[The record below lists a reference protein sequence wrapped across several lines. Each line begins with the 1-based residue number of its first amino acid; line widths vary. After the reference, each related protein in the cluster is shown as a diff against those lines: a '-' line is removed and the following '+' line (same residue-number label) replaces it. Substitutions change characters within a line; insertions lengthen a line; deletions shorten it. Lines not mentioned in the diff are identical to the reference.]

1 MNRRQLLNV
10 QPLCGSRRQL
20 IVTIDGPAG
29 AGKSTTAKA
38 LAARLG
44 YTYLDSGALYRAVAW
59 KMALRGIDPIDEREV
74 RDLLATTTI
83 RLSKTNDHLSVMV
96 DAQDVTDNLRAPDVG
111 RLASVVATN
120 PLIREWLLPLQQE
133 WGRRGGL
140 VAEGRDMGTRVF
152 PLADV
157 KFFLDADVEIRAQRR
172 LKDETQG
179 AGSQSLD
186 AVRADLVERDVRD
199 SSRDIAPLYPASDA
213 IMIDTSTR
221 SLEQVVEEMVAAI
234 AARQ

>member
-1 MNRRQLLNV
+1 MTEQQQLKSPTSSGKRRQLV
-10 QPLCGSRRQL
+10 
-20 IVTIDGPAG
+20 ITIDGPAG

-59 KMALRGIDPIDEREV
+59 KMAVRGVDPVDERQVEA
-74 RDLLATTTI
+74 LLATTTI
-83 RLSKTNDHLSVMV
+83 RLSKPNDRLSVMV
-96 DAQDVTDNLRAPDVG
+96 DTQDVTDNLRSPDVG

-133 WGRRGGL
+133 WGRQGGI

-157 KFFLDADVEIRAQRR
+157 KFFLDADLEVRAQRR
-172 LKDETQG
+172 LKEEAQG
-179 AGSQSLD
+179 ASSRSLD
-186 AVRADLVERDVRD
+186 AVRADLVERDARD
-199 SSRDIAPLYPASDA
+199 LSRDIAPLYPASDA
-213 IMIDTSTR
+213 IMIDTSTH